1 MYVNLFVLYL
11 ILKLYVFF
19 KISFN
24 YLHFRSYYLKKHTLK
39 NQILK
44 SLTFYTFLFL
54 LSFSLQGQTLSFS
67 KAEINVDWD
76 VCKYYPAEESAR
88 IATARSEFV
97 KNKMDNNLD
106 PCSTFIVT
114 YTGFTAEAEA
124 AFQFAV
130 DIWSNNIESSVPIRV
145 DANFEELDTN
155 VLGSAGPAGF
165 YTLTGDGVLP
175 NTAYPSALT
184 EKLIGGDVDGPT
196 GTTNDINATFTNV
209 SNTFYFG
216 TDGNT
221 FTNRIDF
228 VSVVLHELGHGLG
241 MLGFGSVNDT
251 DEDGEPQAPTEGAL
265 RIGNGFLAPWDNF
278 IENGAP
284 EAITSF
290 EDPSAALLVEYT
302 SNDLFSKG
310 PITTA
315 QNGGVKPSTHAP
327 TTFRTGSSYSHW
339 DEVTYPAGSPNALM
353 TPSIANGEANHDP
366 GVVTLGFME
375 DMGWSICGGSL
386 SVEDFSLNTAE
397 VSPNPFT
404 SSITIRV
411 SNGLN
416 DDYKLNIIDI
426 NGRLI
431 LSETKSPRNGTL
443 TLSNL
448 DQLED
453 AFYFIKITNETNGT
467 SITKK
472 VIKN

>member
-1 MYVNLFVLYL
+1 M
-11 ILKLYVFF
+11 K
-19 KISFN
+19 KN
-24 YLHFRSYYLKKHTLK
+24 YTFK
-39 NQILK
+39 NQMWK
-44 SLTFYTFLFL
+44 SLTVCTL
-54 LSFSLQGQTLSFS
+54 LCVFSFSLQGQTLSFS
-67 KAEINVDWD
+67 KAEVDID
-76 VCKYYPAEESAR
+76 RDICKYYPAEEAAR
-88 IATARSEFV
+88 IATARSEYV
-97 KNKMDNNLD
+97 KNKMENSLD

-114 YTGFTAEAEA
+114 YTGFTPEAEA

-165 YTLTGDGVLP
+165 FTLTGDGVLP
-175 NTAYPSALT
+175 NTAYPIALT
-184 EKLIGGDVDGPT
+184 EKLIGQDVDGPD
-196 GTTNDINATFTNV
+196 GTSNDINATFTNV
-209 SNTFYFG
+209 ANTFYFE

-228 VSVVLHELGHGLG
+228 VTVVLHELGHGLG
-241 MLGFGSVNDT
+241 FLGFGSVNDR
-251 DEDGEPQAPTEGAL
+251 DADGEPQTPTLGAL
-265 RIGNGFLAPWDNF
+265 RRGANSNILSPWDNF
-278 IENGAP
+278 IENGSP
-284 EAITSF
+284 GAITSF
-290 EDPSAALLVEYT
+290 DDPSAALLVEYT
-302 SNDLFSKG
+302 GNDLFSNG
-310 PITTA
+310 PIATA

-327 TTFRTGSSYSHW
+327 STFRTGSSYSHW
-339 DEVTYPAGSPNALM
+339 DEDTYPAGDPNSLMSPTVAR
-353 TPSIANGEANHDP
+353 GEAIHDP
-366 GVVTLGFME
+366 GVVTLGFFE

-386 SVEDFSLNTAE
+386 SVENFSIDSAE

-404 SSITIRV
+404 SSIAIRL

-416 DDYKLNIIDI
+416 DDYKLNLIDI

-431 LSETKSPRNGTL
+431 LSETKSPSNGTL